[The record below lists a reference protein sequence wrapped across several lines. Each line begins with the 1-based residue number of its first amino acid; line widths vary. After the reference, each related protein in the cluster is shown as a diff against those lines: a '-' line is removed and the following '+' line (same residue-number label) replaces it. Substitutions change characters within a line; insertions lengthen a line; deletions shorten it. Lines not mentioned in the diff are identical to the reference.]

1 MVPWCRFSIPP
12 SPTGGPRMHL
22 LQPPGS
28 GMGWAGCVHGAEAK
42 SEPKGEGAHLQ
53 KEGEKGEAAASFL
66 FYLCR

>member
-1 MVPWCRFSIPP
+1 
-12 SPTGGPRMHL
+12 MHL

-53 KEGEKGEAAASFL
+53 KEGEKKVKQRLLSYFICAGKNVE
-66 FYLCR
+66 